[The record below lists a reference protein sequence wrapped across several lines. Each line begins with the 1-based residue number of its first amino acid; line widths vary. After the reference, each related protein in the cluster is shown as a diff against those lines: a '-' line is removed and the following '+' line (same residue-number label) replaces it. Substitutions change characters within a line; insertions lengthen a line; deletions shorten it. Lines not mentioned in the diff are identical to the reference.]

1 MSTITT
7 KQLRENMSQVIND
20 LRLGN
25 SIQLSYRHKVIGVLQ
40 PVDASS
46 QALRRGSPEAIRQG
60 LQSLQ
65 SMIVPDPVR
74 NDPRSVKEQIS
85 ELRSGKYSE

>member
-7 KQLRENMSQVIND
+7 KQLRENMSQVIHD

-25 SIQLSYRHKVIGVLQ
+25 SIQLSYRHKVIGVLH
-40 PVDASS
+40 PS

-60 LQSLQ
+60 LQSLKN
-65 SMIVPDPVR
+65 IVVPDSIR
-74 NDPRSVKEQIS
+74 HDPHSVKEQIS
-85 ELRSGKYSE
+85 ELRSRKYSG

>member
-7 KQLRENMSQVIND
+7 KQLRENMAQVIND

-40 PVDASS
+40 PVDAPS
-46 QALRRGSPEAIRQG
+46 QALQRGSPEAIRQG
-60 LQSLQ
+60 LRSLQ
-65 SMIVPDPVR
+65 SIVVSDSVR
-74 NDPRSVKEQIS
+74 HDPRSVKEQIS
-85 ELRSGKYSE
+85 ELRSRKYSE